1 MTEIL
6 IISRSDLR
14 QLMTFSDYV
23 DVVADAFQLLT
34 QGRCH
39 SPVPTEIR
47 EERGTFHI
55 KPGSLPRGAG
65 YVAVKINGNF
75 PSNRASCGL
84 PTIQGAVYL
93 ADASNGRPL
102 ALLDSMEITVQRT
115 GAATAI
121 AARYLARPDA
131 ATAAICGCGD
141 QAAIQLAALRHV
153 LHLRRVFAWDVDR
166 QAARDFAA
174 RIVEQTG
181 LAVQDVDDLGEATY
195 DSDAIVTCTSAREA
209 FLGREHVRPGTF
221 IAAVGADNPAKSEIK
236 PELMAKAAVY
246 VDVLE
251 QACVMGD
258 LHHAITARAMRAD
271 QVQGNLGQLV
281 SGEIHGRQNN
291 NEIIIFD
298 STGTGI
304 QDVAAA
310 ARAYELAGDRGIG
323 LVCTLA

>member
-55 KPGSLPRGAG
+55 KPASLPRGAG

-75 PSNRASCGL
+75 PSNKASCGL

-102 ALLDSMEITVQRT
+102 ALLDSMEITAQRT

-121 AARYLARPDA
+121 AARHLAKRN
-131 ATAAICGCGD
+131 ATTATICGCGE

-153 LHLRRVFAWDVDR
+153 LDLRRAFAWDVDR
-166 QAARDFAA
+166 GAARDFAA
-174 RIVEQTG
+174 RMAEQTG
-181 LAVQDVDDLGEATY
+181 IGVQDVDDLGEPTY
-195 DSDAIVTCTSAREA
+195 NSD
-209 FLGREHVRPGTF
+209 
-221 IAAVGADNPAKSEIK
+221 N
-236 PELMAKAAVY
+236 
-246 VDVLE
+246 
-251 QACVMGD
+251 
-258 LHHAITARAMRAD
+258 
-271 QVQGNLGQLV
+271 
-281 SGEIHGRQNN
+281 
-291 NEIIIFD
+291 
-298 STGTGI
+298 
-304 QDVAAA
+304 
-310 ARAYELAGDRGIG
+310 
-323 LVCTLA
+323 